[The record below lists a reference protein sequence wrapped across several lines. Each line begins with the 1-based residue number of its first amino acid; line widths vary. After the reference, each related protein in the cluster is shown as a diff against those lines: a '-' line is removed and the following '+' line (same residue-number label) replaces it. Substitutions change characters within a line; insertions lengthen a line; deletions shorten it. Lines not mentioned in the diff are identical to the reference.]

1 MRIPY
6 LIGWLLVVIILFFIV
21 CKVTSSKIY
30 GKILWFIVILLLW
43 LGGSSVIK
51 LNTLP
56 QDTWNKVQEVTE
68 VCGDTYIRVEGN
80 DIYINVNDSWLNLEE
95 VGVVGS
101 LLTEELY
108 LEYDGKQ
115 IYVGNTG
122 LVNTLKVLDSVG
134 LIDSE

>member
-6 LIGWLLVVIILFFIV
+6 LIGWLLVVTILYLIV
-21 CKVTSSKIY
+21 CRVTSSKIY
-30 GKILWFIVILLLW
+30 GRIGWFIIALLMW
-43 LGGSSVIK
+43 LGGSSIIK

-56 QDTWNKVQEVTE
+56 QDTWNKIQEVTE
-68 VCGDTYIRVEGN
+68 ICGDTYVKVEGN
-80 DIYINVNDSWLNLEE
+80 DIYINVNESWLNLEE

-101 LLTEELY
+101 LLTDELY
-108 LEYDGKQ
+108 IEYDGEQ

-134 LIDSE
+134 LISSE

>member
-6 LIGWLLVVIILFFIV
+6 LIGWLIVVILLFILL

-30 GKILWFIVILLLW
+30 GKIGWFVIATLLW
-43 LGGSSVIK
+43 LGGSSIIS

-56 QDTWNKVQEVTE
+56 QDTWNKVQEVTK
-68 VCGDTYIRVEGN
+68 VCGDTYIKVEGN
-80 DIYINVNDSWLNLEE
+80 NIYINVNNSWLNLEE